1 MNTNFDEIF
10 NIKKAQYIIEKYEEI
25 KHNFRDESEQR
36 LKNMNI
42 DPLTLFKKYVA
53 KSKKGS
59 KKGTKKI
66 NVSYKQNNNIGR
78 YFAVGSLS
86 LQTLPREIRHTIANE
101 YYYDIDIS
109 NCHPVLIAQYANS
122 KNLKCKYIQKYIDN
136 RDLIFEE
143 ICNSINVL
151 KIKLKMVSYVF

>member
-10 NIKKAQYIIEKYEEI
+10 NIKKAQYIIEKYEEM

-59 KKGTKKI
+59 KKGTKKLMYHTNKI
-66 NVSYKQNNNIGR
+66 IILVDILPLDLYHFKLYRVRLDTQLQMNIIMILILVI
-78 YFAVGSLS
+78 A
-86 LQTLPREIRHTIANE
+86 IR
-101 YYYDIDIS
+101 
-109 NCHPVLIAQYANS
+109 
-122 KNLKCKYIQKYIDN
+122 
-136 RDLIFEE
+136 F
-143 ICNSINVL
+143 
-151 KIKLKMVSYVF
+151 

>member
-59 KKGTKKI
+59 KKGIKKI

-78 YFAVGSLS
+78 YFAVGSYHFKLYRVRLDTQ
-86 LQTLPREIRHTIANE
+86 LQMNIIMILILVIVIR
-101 YYYDIDIS
+101 
-109 NCHPVLIAQYANS
+109 
-122 KNLKCKYIQKYIDN
+122 
-136 RDLIFEE
+136 F
-143 ICNSINVL
+143 
-151 KIKLKMVSYVF
+151 